1 VRFLLL
7 AVALFAS
14 GDPVTMGNS
23 LAAQRAAVVRLVNI
37 AGPLVLNGW
46 DRDSVAVRGATRL
59 AVSGPKDAIRVDGS
73 GAGADAAEV
82 FVPRHAR
89 IEVRGGGSLDATG
102 LDGELEVSA
111 ATGRV
116 RVEGALRRLIVE
128 TFGGGAAAVGNVEI
142 VGPHASVEVR
152 TPDGTVVVRG
162 VRGEL
167 NVTTTSGEIL
177 VGAAR
182 VRRARLE
189 SVSGTVS
196 FKGVVERAGTLEAQ
210 SHAGDVELRV
220 PPDVA
225 ATFELAAPA
234 GTVRSEFGNDA
245 AARRFTTGDG
255 GASIVA
261 RSFKGRVSVVKQPGA
276 DVDLNASGTAG
287 IR

>member
-1 VRFLLL
+1 MRFLLL
-7 AVALFAS
+7 AALVVAA
-14 GDPVTMGNS
+14 GP
-23 LAAQRAAVVRLVNI
+23 LAAQRTPVVRLVNV

-46 DRDSVAVRGATRL
+46 DRDSVAVRGAARL

-73 GAGADAAEV
+73 GAGTDAAEV

-89 IEVRGGGSLDATG
+89 IEVRGGGALDATG

-116 RVEGALRRLIVE
+116 RVEGALRRVMVE

-167 NVTTTSGEIL
+167 QVTTTSGEIF

-189 SVSGTVS
+189 SVSGAVS
-196 FKGVVERAGTLEAQ
+196 FKGVVDRAGTLEAQ
-210 SHAGDVELRV
+210 SHSGDVELRV

-225 ATFELAAPA
+225 ATFELAAPT
-234 GTVRSEFGNDA
+234 GTVRSEFDSGSGTS
-245 AARRFTTGDG
+245 RRFSTGDG

-261 RSFKGRVSVVKQPGA
+261 RSFKGQVSVVKQPGA
-276 DVDLNASGTAG
+276 DVDLNASGASG

>member
-7 AVALFAS
+7 AALVAAA
-14 GDPVTMGNS
+14 GP
-23 LAAQRAAVVRLVNI
+23 LAAQRTPVVRLVNI

-46 DRDSVAVRGATRL
+46 DHDSVAVRGAARL

-73 GAGADAAEV
+73 GAGTDAAEV

-89 IEVRGGGSLDATG
+89 IEVRGGGALDATG

-116 RVEGALRRLIVE
+116 RVEGALRRVAVE

-167 NVTTTSGEIL
+167 QVTTTSGEIF

-189 SVSGTVS
+189 SVSGAVS
-196 FKGVVERAGTLEAQ
+196 FKGVVDRAGTLEAQ
-210 SHAGDVELRV
+210 SHSGDVELRV

-225 ATFELAAPA
+225 ATFELAAPT
-234 GTVRSEFGNDA
+234 GTVQSEFGSGSGTS
-245 AARRFTTGDG
+245 RRFSTGDG

-261 RSFKGRVSVVKQPGA
+261 RSFKGQVSVVKQPGA
-276 DVDLNASGTAG
+276 DVDLNASGATG

>member
-1 VRFLLL
+1 VRFLFL
-7 AVALFAS
+7 VTVLFAI
-14 GDPVTMGNS
+14 GDPCTSGHA
-23 LAAQRAAVVRLVNI
+23 LAAQRPSVVRLVNI

-46 DRDSVAVRGATRL
+46 DRDSVAVRGPARL
-59 AVSGPKDAIRVDGS
+59 TVSGPRDAVRVDG
-73 GAGADAAEV
+73 GTAGPDAAEV

-116 RVEGALRRLIVE
+116 RVEGALRRVVVE
-128 TFGGGAAAVGNVEI
+128 TFGGGGAVGNVEI

-167 NVTTTSGEIL
+167 LVTTTSGEIL

-189 SVSGTVS
+189 SVSGAVS

-225 ATFELAAPA
+225 ATFELAAPS
-234 GTVRSEFGNDA
+234 GTVRSEFGDGGT
-245 AARRFTTGDG
+245 ARRFTTGDG

-276 DVDLNASGTAG
+276 DVDLNANGAAG

>member
-1 VRFLLL
+1 MRFPLL
-7 AVALFAS
+7 AIVLLTVGTPVAD
-14 GDPVTMGNS
+14 GHS
-23 LAAQRAAVVRLVNI
+23 LAAQRAPVVRLVNI

-46 DRDSVAVRGATRL
+46 DRDSVAVRGTARL
-59 AVSGPKDAIRVDGS
+59 TVSGPRDAIRVDGG

-89 IEVRGGGSLDATG
+89 IEVRGGGALDATG

-116 RVEGALRRLIVE
+116 RVEGALRRVVVE
-128 TFGGGAAAVGNVEI
+128 TFSGGGGSVGNVEI

-152 TPDGTVVVRG
+152 TPEGTVVVRG
-162 VRGEL
+162 VRGDL
-167 NVTTTSGEIL
+167 AVTTTSGEIH

-189 SVSGTVS
+189 SVAGAVS
-196 FKGVVERAGTLEAQ
+196 FKGVVERSGTLEAQ

-225 ATFELAAPA
+225 ATFELAAPS
-234 GTVRSEFGNDA
+234 GTVRSEFGDGKVV
-245 AARRFTTGDG
+245 RRFTTGDG
-255 GASIVA
+255 SASIVA
-261 RSFKGRVSVVKQPGA
+261 RSFKGGVSVVKQPGA
-276 DVDLNASGTAG
+276 DVDLNASSATG

>member
-1 VRFLLL
+1 MRILLVVAVLL
-7 AVALFAS
+7 AV
-14 GDPVTMGNS
+14 GNPVAGCNS
-23 LAAQRAAVVRLVNI
+23 LAAQRPSVVRLVNI

-46 DRDSVAVRGATRL
+46 DRDSVAVRGAARL
-59 AVSGPKDAIRVDGS
+59 TVSGPRDAIRVDG
-73 GAGADAAEV
+73 GQAGNDAAEV

-116 RVEGALRRLIVE
+116 RVEGALRRVVVE
-128 TFGGGAAAVGNVEI
+128 TFGGGGGAVGNVEI
-142 VGPHASVEVR
+142 VGSHASVEVR

-167 NVTTTSGEIL
+167 LVTTTSGEIF

-189 SVSGTVS
+189 SVSGAVS

-225 ATFELAAPA
+225 ATFELAAPS
-234 GTVRSEFGNDA
+234 GRVRSEFGDGGA
-245 AARRFTTGDG
+245 TRRFTTGDG

-276 DVDLNASGTAG
+276 DVDLNASGAAG